1 LSNKWQ
7 AFKFGQNLSMA
18 DKHKIV
24 SFGEHL
30 RAIRE
35 AAGLSLKDVAS
46 NIGIDISLL
55 GKIERNERQPTKE
68 QIKQLAKFFKVDKS
82 ELIKEFLSDL
92 FAYRILDEEADLD
105 TLKVAEQ
112 KVQYLKANKNRK

>member
-1 LSNKWQ
+1 MSDKNK
-7 AFKFGQNLSMA
+7 
-18 DKHKIV
+18 II

-35 AAGLSLKDVAS
+35 AANLSLKDVAS
-46 NIGIDISLL
+46 NIGIDMSLL

-68 QIKQLAKFFKVDKS
+68 QIKQLAKFFKIDRN
-82 ELIKEFLSDL
+82 ELTKEFLSDL
-92 FAYRILDEEADLD
+92 FAYKILDEEADLD

-112 KVQYLKANKNRK
+112 KVQYLKAIKNRK